1 MVEVVE
7 VVLLIHLLC
16 LKWDVVEV
24 EVVELEVFNLLE
36 VVEVQLT
43 HQIK

>member
-7 VVLLIHLLC
+7 VVLLVHLLC
-16 LKWDVVEV
+16 LKWDVVEA
-24 EVVELEVFNLLE
+24 EAVELEVLNHPHLE
-36 VVEVQLT
+36 EPQLT